1 MKLVKYL
8 LTVAVLLTLTI
19 NISKAEG
26 KYSPSSK
33 ADLTY
38 QFKQEIKEMMALP
51 VYIKF
56 ENKDLQGQA
65 TVYMTVKDNGKIV
78 LTKVEGENKS
88 LNALV
93 TGKIN
98 EINAWVNS
106 DFAGQT
112 FTYTINNR

>member
-1 MKLVKYL
+1 MKFVKYI
-8 LTVAVLLTLTI
+8 LTVAILLTLTL
-19 NISKAEG
+19 NISRAEG
-26 KYSPSSK
+26 VYNPSSK
-33 ADLTY
+33 ADLVY
-38 QFKQEIKEMMALP
+38 QFKQEIKEMMNLP

-65 TVYMTVKDNGKIV
+65 IVYLTVKDNGKII

-98 EINAWVNS
+98 EINAWVNTE
-106 DFAGQT
+106 FAGQT
-112 FTYTINNR
+112 FRYVINNR